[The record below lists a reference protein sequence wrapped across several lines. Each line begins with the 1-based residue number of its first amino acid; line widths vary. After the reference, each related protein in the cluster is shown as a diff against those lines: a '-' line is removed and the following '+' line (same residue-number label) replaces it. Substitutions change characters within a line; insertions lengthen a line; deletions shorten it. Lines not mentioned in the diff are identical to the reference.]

1 MLERIEVLVND
12 SGSTISVYL
21 FELKLSSNFYVYL
34 NKLSINYARIILMP
48 TYAVLVFMQEYA
60 KLIDSIKVLWD
71 SDGAC
76 SRVLLLPI

>member
-12 SGSTISVYL
+12 SASTISVYL

-48 TYAVLVFMQEYA
+48 TYAVLVFMQEYT
-60 KLIDSIKVLWD
+60 KLIDSIKVLSD

-76 SRVLLLPI
+76 RRVLLLPI